1 MFMALKTFNVD
12 EKVYLEFSKF
22 CKERGVSMSKQ
33 INRLME
39 RIIEPKAK
47 PEFLAEL
54 DRIEKGKFTRVD
66 DIDAFLGL
74 K

>member
-1 MFMALKTFNVD
+1 MTLKTFNVD
-12 EKVYLEFSKF
+12 QKVYEEFSAF

-33 INRLME
+33 INRFME
-39 RIIEPKAK
+39 NFIEPTAK
-47 PEFLAEL
+47 SEYLARL
-54 DRIEKGKFTRVD
+54 DRIEKEGKFTRVD